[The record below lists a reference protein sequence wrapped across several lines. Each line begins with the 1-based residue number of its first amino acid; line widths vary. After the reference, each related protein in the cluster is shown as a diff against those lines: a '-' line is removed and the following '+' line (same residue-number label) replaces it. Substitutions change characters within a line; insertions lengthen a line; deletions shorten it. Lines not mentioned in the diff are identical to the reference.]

1 MGDSVKAMNDN
12 EKFVLI
18 TGARGQLGYDLVKEL
33 KSRNIKYLATD
44 SDDLDI
50 TNEAKVISFF
60 KGHNI
65 SCVIHS
71 AAFTQVDRA
80 EDEKEL
86 NHKINVDGTANIVN
100 ECMKYDIPMVYFS
113 TDYVFGGE
121 GNKPYCEDDEAKPL
135 GEYAKSKYEG
145 ELLVR
150 KLTKYFIVRISWV
163 FGINGNNFI
172 KTMLRLSETKKELN
186 VVSDQIGSPTYTVDL
201 SKLIIDMIKTD
212 KYGVY
217 HATNEGFVSWSDFA
231 REIFKK
237 ANKSVIVHDVTTE
250 EYNAKAL
257 RPKNSR
263 LSKTKLVENGFN
275 KLPTWQDA
283 LDRFLIELSNN

>member
-1 MGDSVKAMNDN
+1 MSDN

-18 TGARGQLGYDLVKEL
+18 TGARGQLGHDLVKEL
-33 KSRNIKYLATD
+33 NKRNIKFLATD

-50 TNEAKVISFF
+50 TDEVKVKNFF
-60 KGHNI
+60 KENNI

-71 AAFTQVDRA
+71 AAFTQVDKA
-80 EDEKEL
+80 EEEKEL
-86 NHKINVDGTANIVN
+86 NRKINVLGTNNIVN

-113 TDYVFGGE
+113 TDYIFGGE
-121 GNKPYCEDDEAKPL
+121 GDASYHEDDKANPL

-145 ELLVR
+145 ELLVK
-150 KLTKYFIVRISWV
+150 KLKKYFIVRISWV

-172 KTMLRLSETKKELN
+172 KTMIKLSETRKELN

-201 SKLIIDMIKTD
+201 SKLIIDMIQTD

-217 HATNEGFVSWSDFA
+217 HATNEGFVSWADFA
-231 REIFKK
+231 REIFKMI
-237 ANKSVIVHDVTTE
+237 NKDVIVHDVTTE
-250 EYNAKAL
+250 EYNAKAP

-263 LSKTKLVENGFN
+263 LSKMKLIENGFQ
-275 KLPTWQDA
+275 KLPSWQDA
-283 LDRFLIELSNN
+283 LGRFLKELNEN

>member
-1 MGDSVKAMNDN
+1 
-12 EKFVLI
+12 
-18 TGARGQLGYDLVKEL
+18 
-33 KSRNIKYLATD
+33 
-44 SDDLDI
+44 
-50 TNEAKVISFF
+50 
-60 KGHNI
+60 
-65 SCVIHS
+65 
-71 AAFTQVDRA
+71 
-80 EDEKEL
+80 
-86 NHKINVDGTANIVN
+86 
-100 ECMKYDIPMVYFS
+100 MVYFS
-113 TDYVFGGE
+113 TDYIFGGE
-121 GNKPYCEDDEAKPL
+121 GDKPYSENDEAKPL

-150 KLTKYFIVRISWV
+150 KLTKFFIVRISWV

-201 SKLIIDMIKTD
+201 SKLIIDMIQTD

-237 ANKSVIVHDVTTE
+237 ANKNVIVHDVTTE

-263 LSKTKLVENGFN
+263 LSKAKLVENGFN
-275 KLPTWQDA
+275 KLPSWQDA
-283 LDRFLIELSNN
+283 LDRFLIELSKN

>member
-1 MGDSVKAMNDN
+1 MNDN
-12 EKFVLI
+12 EKYVLI

-33 KSRNIKYLATD
+33 KRRNIKFLATD

-50 TNEAKVISFF
+50 TDEAKVISFF
-60 KGHNI
+60 KNHKI

-100 ECMKYDIPMVYFS
+100 ECMKYDVPMVYFS
-113 TDYVFGGE
+113 TDYIFGGE
-121 GNKPYCEDDEAKPL
+121 GDKPYSENDEAKPL

-150 KLTKYFIVRISWV
+150 KLTKFFIVRISWV

-201 SKLIIDMIKTD
+201 SKLIIDMIQTD

-237 ANKSVIVHDVTTE
+237 ANKNVIVHDVTTE

-263 LSKTKLVENGFN
+263 LSKAKLVENGFN
-275 KLPTWQDA
+275 KLPSWQDA
-283 LDRFLIELSNN
+283 LDRFLIELSKN

>member
-1 MGDSVKAMNDN
+1 MNDN
-12 EKFVLI
+12 EKIVLI
-18 TGARGQLGYDLVKEL
+18 TGAKGQLGYDLVREL
-33 KSRNIKYLATD
+33 TKRNIKFLATD

-50 TNEAKVISFF
+50 TDEAKLTKFF
-60 KGHNI
+60 KEHNV

-86 NHKINVDGTANIVN
+86 THKINVTGTGNIVN

-113 TDYVFGGE
+113 TDYIFGGE
-121 GNKPYCEDDEAKPL
+121 GDKPYNVDDKANPL

-150 KLTKYFIVRISWV
+150 KLNKYYIVRISWV

-172 KTMLRLSETKKELN
+172 KTMLKLSETKSELN

-201 SKLIIDMIKTD
+201 AKLIIDMIQTD

-237 ANKSVIVHDVTTE
+237 ANKNVVVHDVTTE

-263 LSKTKLVENGFN
+263 LSKSKLVENGFD
-275 KLPTWQDA
+275 KLPSWQDA
-283 LDRFLIELSNN
+283 LDRFLVELSNN